1 LPGVQ
6 GWRPE
11 RCRPTAKGLHE
22 AAEEAEERDEVMIVR
37 LGGYPQRKRLV
48 WNKWWFELRGGGLY
62 LTAALFENVRVN
74 GELEEKLVRTL
85 AHFDESRYA
94 LSNETDKVGARV
106 RFWNRVRRK
115 LDALGA
121 RLTPEEREKAEDL
134 LAARVSKPT
143 AEEIESYRATIT
155 AKCSAR

>member
-1 LPGVQ
+1 
-6 GWRPE
+6 
-11 RCRPTAKGLHE
+11 
-22 AAEEAEERDEVMIVR
+22 M
-37 LGGYPQRKRLV
+37 
-48 WNKWWFELRGGGLY
+48 RGGGLY